1 MLDQPEPR
9 DADLISL
16 LVSRDGARLV
26 VKIDGGAS
34 YEVFNIAWG
43 YDMGDDHAHVTSN
56 ISPSIDGFPIDVFS
70 TANVSEVL
78 DGETGARL
86 YVRTA

>member
-1 MLDQPEPR
+1 MVDQPEPR
-9 DADLISL
+9 DADLIAL
-16 LVSRDGARLV
+16 FVSRDGSRLV
-26 VKIDGGAS
+26 VKVDGGSS

-56 ISPSIDGFPIDVFS
+56 ISPDVDGFPIDVFS
-70 TANVSEVL
+70 TESVIEIL

-86 YVRTA
+86 YARDL